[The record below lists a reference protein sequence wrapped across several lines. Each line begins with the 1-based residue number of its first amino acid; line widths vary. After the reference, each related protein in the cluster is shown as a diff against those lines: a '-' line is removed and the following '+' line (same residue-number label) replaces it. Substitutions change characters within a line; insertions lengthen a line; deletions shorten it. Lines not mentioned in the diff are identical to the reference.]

1 MGKSSITHFRRWSAG
16 PGAYRAS
23 SSAQNKAFG
32 KFTFRAMGMSH
43 LEKTPT
49 SSKKKKKKNLRSR
62 FYRKLFVCFRGIEL
76 QQNTGDKTAVY
87 NFVNEVAIRT
97 RYDVNNTLSIMAVSY
112 THLTLPTRRTV

>member
-1 MGKSSITHFRRWSAG
+1 MGKSSIAHFKWWSAG

-49 SSKKKKKKNLRSR
+49 SSKKKKKIFDRVFTENC
-62 FYRKLFVCFRGIEL
+62 LFVFEASSFSKIQGTK
-76 QQNTGDKTAVY
+76 QQST
-87 NFVNEVAIRT
+87 I
-97 RYDVNNTLSIMAVSY
+97 L
-112 THLTLPTRRTV
+112 